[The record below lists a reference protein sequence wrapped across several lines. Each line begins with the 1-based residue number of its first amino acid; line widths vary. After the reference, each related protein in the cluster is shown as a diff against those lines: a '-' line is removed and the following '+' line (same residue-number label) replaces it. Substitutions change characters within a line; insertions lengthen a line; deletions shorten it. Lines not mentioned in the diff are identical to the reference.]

1 MDLGDDRMIESVPLE
16 VVYALVALC
25 AGIVGAVTRIFIQ
38 YNSYGE
44 LPSDGLSL
52 YSKIFIGVV
61 AGGLSWLILDS
72 VSSLKDLAL
81 LGLTAGYAGSDF
93 VENILGEKQTET
105 G

>member
-1 MDLGDDRMIESVPLE
+1 MSTIPVEIIYPV
-16 VVYALVALC
+16 VALC

-52 YSKIFIGVV
+52 YSKVFIGTV

-72 VSSLKDLAL
+72 VSSLKNLAL

-93 VENILGEKQTET
+93 VENILGEKKPDEES
-105 G
+105 

>member
-1 MDLGDDRMIESVPLE
+1 MSTVPLE
-16 VVYALVALC
+16 IVYPIVAIC
-25 AGIVGAVTRIFIQ
+25 AGLVGAVTRIFIQ

-44 LPSDGLSL
+44 LPKDGLSL

-72 VSSLKDLAL
+72 IGSLKDIAV

-93 VENILGEKQTET
+93 VENILGKKQTET
-105 G
+105 N